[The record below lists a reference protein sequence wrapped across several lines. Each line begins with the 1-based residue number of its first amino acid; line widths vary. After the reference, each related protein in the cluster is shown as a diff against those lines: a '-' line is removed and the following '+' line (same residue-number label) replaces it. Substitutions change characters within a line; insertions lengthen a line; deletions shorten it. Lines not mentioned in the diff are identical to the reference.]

1 MDDLLLQPNE
11 ILALIAEVGHS
22 IQVCDYIVTAAA
34 RPEFGFPEQREMV
47 CRPIRGYVTPLLQG
61 YVGPQ
66 ISSQVALESGAL
78 QSGNFVAFI
87 SAEDLQLDQ
96 LGEGTMLVLNNVT
109 YQAKYMRGIQHRGV
123 VLLHEIVLNQTQ
135 TQTQKR
141 QMDI

>member
-1 MDDLLLQPNE
+1 MDDLLLQPDE

-22 IQVCDYIVTAAA
+22 LQICDYTVTAVA

-66 ISSQVALESGAL
+66 ISSQMALESGAL
-78 QSGNFVAFI
+78 QSGSFVAFI

-96 LGEGTMLVLNNVT
+96 LGEGTMLVLDNVT
-109 YQAKYMRGIQHRGV
+109 YQAKYLRCIQHRGV

-141 QMDI
+141 RAN